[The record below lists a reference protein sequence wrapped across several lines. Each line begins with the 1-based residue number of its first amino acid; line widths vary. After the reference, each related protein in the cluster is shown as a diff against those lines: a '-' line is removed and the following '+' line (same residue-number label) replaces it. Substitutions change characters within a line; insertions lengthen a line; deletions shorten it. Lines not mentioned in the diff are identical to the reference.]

1 MSQYQM
7 DSVKSDRVFYRPM
20 GWYFAT
26 REGLDMGPFP
36 SRRSAEAE
44 IGYYLESMKKLSKPA
59 AKTEPKIDA
68 DHQTEEESLKKAG

>member
-44 IGYYLESMKKLSKPA
+44 IGYYLESMKKLSKT
-59 AKTEPKIDA
+59 AKKEPVIEVE
-68 DHQTEEESLKKAG
+68 QPTEETLRKAG